1 MNDKSVGII
10 PVYMDGKDILFLHI
24 HQAIGHW
31 GFPKG
36 HPNPG
41 ENELETALR
50 ELREET
56 GIKKCAVMD
65 NFRYVQNYSFEKDGS
80 EIKKEVVFFIGLVEK
95 DNILLDKNE
104 VQASKWLDYEQSLRQ
119 LSYEESRN
127 MMKFAFKFLKKEKSA
142 TRFKE

>member
-1 MNDKSVGII
+1 MSDKSIGII
-10 PVYMDGKDILFLHI
+10 PIYINGEGILFLHI
-24 HQAIGHW
+24 HQTIGHW

-56 GIKKCAVMD
+56 GINKCEIID
-65 NFRYVQNYSFEKDGS
+65 NFRYVQNYSFEKDG
-80 EIKKEVVFFIGLVEK
+80 IKIEKEVVFFIGLVERG
-95 DNILLDKNE
+95 NLLLDKNE
-104 VQASKWLDYEQSLRQ
+104 VQASKWLDYKQSVRQ

-127 MMKFAFKFLKKEKSA
+127 MLKFAFQFLKKMLPV
-142 TRFKE
+142 